1 MPRPDTSVLAL
12 LDPRLG
18 ARGDLGESID
28 RSLRMIR
35 TRHWSFTVG
44 VGIFLGV
51 AITLILTPWIAP
63 YDPAAQ
69 ELFQRLSP
77 PSTEHWLGMDQL
89 GRDVLSRLMWG
100 GRFSVTIAAIV
111 VALSAV
117 FGTVIGVVSA
127 RTGGMV
133 DEVTMRTVDLLI
145 GLPDVVVALLLIA
158 IVGPGHGT
166 LIVSLTIVGWTPFA
180 RMARG
185 LTLEINAKDYIMAA
199 EILGCSRSFIIF
211 RHVIPNAY
219 RPLAAITFLRFG
231 HKLITIGSLSFLGL
245 GVQPPHSDWGQ
256 MLADA
261 LGFVERLPVLAF
273 APGFAIFIAALS
285 VTLIGQGLEIEVKSR
300 KGQGGSKLD
309 AESPGKVEESLR
321 T

>member
-1 MPRPDTSVLAL
+1 MPRLDSQVLA
-12 LDPRLG
+12 PAPQFR
-18 ARGDLGESID
+18 ARGALGESIG
-28 RSLRMIR
+28 RTLHTIR

-44 VGIFLGV
+44 AGIFLAVVG
-51 AITLILTPWIAP
+51 ALILTPWIVP

-69 ELFQRLSP
+69 ELLQRLSP
-77 PSTEHWLGMDQL
+77 SSSQHWLGTDQL
-89 GRDVLSRLMWG
+89 GRDVLSRLLFG
-100 GRFSVTIAAIV
+100 GRFSVTIAAIIT
-111 VALSAV
+111 ALSAV
-117 FGTVIGVVSA
+117 LGTIIGAVSA
-127 RTGGMV
+127 RAGGTL

-145 GLPDVVVALLLIA
+145 ALPDVLVALILIA

-166 LIVSLTIVGWTPFA
+166 LIVALTLVGWTPFA

-185 LTLEINAKDYIMAA
+185 LALEINAKDYIMAA
-199 EILGCSRSFIIF
+199 EVLGCSRSFIIF

-231 HKLITIGSLSFLGL
+231 HKLITVGALSFLGL

-261 LGFVERLPVLAF
+261 LPFVDRLPLLAF
-273 APGFAIFIAALS
+273 VPGFAIFLTAFS

-300 KGQGGSKLD
+300 KSQGGSTLD
-309 AESPGKVEESLR
+309 AESPGKVEESLK